1 MIPEFRNEPA
11 GDLSSSERRVALQ
24 RALRDVSNMLGA
36 TYPLI
41 IGGEYITTEECLASF
56 NPAEPHK
63 NVGRA
68 CQADADLARRAL
80 AAAETACQTWRR
92 VPVAARV
99 RLILRTAALLRRRRA
114 ELAAWIIR
122 ETSKAWPEAN
132 AEVARAIDFCEYY
145 ARCALQ
151 LQATS
156 PPLIPFPGQQNELR
170 ALPLG
175 VGVIITPWN
184 APLATLT
191 GLTVAA
197 IVVGN
202 SVVLTPNN
210 AAPITAAQFVQIL
223 EEAGLPPGVVNY
235 LPASDE
241 VRDQLIAHPGT
252 RFVAFTGTQ
261 AEGRRILDQVAG
273 QPGQPGQR
281 FILEVSGR
289 NTTIVDESAD
299 LQAAARGIVANAFG
313 FQGQKDNACA
323 QVIITERVYEQLLG
337 FIAERTRQLKLG
349 NPAEPEVSIG
359 AVIDQ
364 DAFARVSNY
373 IAVGQEEGRLVIG
386 GEVIDHTLLAE
397 GGYFINPTVFADV
410 APDARIAQE
419 ELRGPV
425 LVCLPARDFEQ
436 ALELAAAGGAGLTGV
451 VYARAMERLEQAR
464 DAFQVSNLYLN
475 PADLNPRVGVQPAG
489 GLGMSGQ
496 PGGPHYLRHFVQ
508 DQMISERL

>member
-1 MIPEFRNEPA
+1 
-11 GDLSSSERRVALQ
+11 
-24 RALRDVSNMLGA
+24 
-36 TYPLI
+36 
-41 IGGEYITTEECLASF
+41 
-56 NPAEPHK
+56 
-63 NVGRA
+63 
-68 CQADADLARRAL
+68 
-80 AAAETACQTWRR
+80 
-92 VPVAARV
+92 
-99 RLILRTAALLRRRRA
+99 
-114 ELAAWIIR
+114 
-122 ETSKAWPEAN
+122 
-132 AEVARAIDFCEYY
+132 
-145 ARCALQ
+145 
-151 LQATS
+151 
-156 PPLIPFPGQQNELR
+156 
-170 ALPLG
+170 

-210 AAPITAAQFVQIL
+210 AAPITAVQFVQIL

-235 LPASDE
+235 LPAGDE

-252 RFVAFTGTQ
+252 RFVAFSGTQ
-261 AEGRRILDQVAG
+261 ADDRRIRDQAAG
-273 QPGQPGQR
+273 RTGQPGQR
-281 FILEVSGR
+281 LILEVSGR

-323 QVIITERVYEQLLG
+323 RVIITERIYEQLLG
-337 FIAERTRQLKLG
+337 FIAERTSQLKLG

-364 DAFARVSNY
+364 EAFARVSNY

-419 ELRGPV
+419 EIRGPV
-425 LVCLPARDFEQ
+425 LVCLPARDFDH
-436 ALELAAAGGAGLTGV
+436 ALELAAATGAGLTGV